1 MILGWP
7 TDFWKVIN
15 TALGGG
21 LTPFLTSSPL
31 GIGITGE
38 VTLHAEGKEEGYAS
52 SSFASTLTSDDTRGG
67 PQIFWKVINTALG
80 GGLTPF
86 LTSSPLGIGI
96 TGEVTLHAEA

>member
-15 TALGGG
+15 TALGGD

-38 VTLHAEGKEEGYAS
+38 VTLHAEGEEQCHALERED
-52 SSFASTLTSDDTRGG
+52 AVQRQRTLQRRQHLLTPPINLTSRLK
-67 PQIFWKVINTALG
+67 QI
-80 GGLTPF
+80 
-86 LTSSPLGIGI
+86 S
-96 TGEVTLHAEA
+96 